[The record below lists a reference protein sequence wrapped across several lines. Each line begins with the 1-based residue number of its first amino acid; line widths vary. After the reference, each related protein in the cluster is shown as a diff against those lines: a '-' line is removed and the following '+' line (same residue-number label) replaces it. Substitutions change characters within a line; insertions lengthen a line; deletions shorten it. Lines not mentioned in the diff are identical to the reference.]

1 MVAESPKT
9 MAELA
14 LRTFAGLGAAL
25 FGYEA
30 SARTGDV
37 DGVHDMRVTT
47 RRLRVA
53 LSNFAPCLE
62 RELRRELKLRFEQLA
77 DALGRVRDLDVML
90 EALVSLKSA
99 LPPSR
104 HAMTA
109 ELAVRLRRRRRYH
122 LRKLNEYF
130 DGADYSGLKETYA
143 RVLEVLERPLPHD
156 QLLNDGKTIQD
167 QETIAF

>member
-1 MVAESPKT
+1 MITVSPKT
-9 MAELA
+9 MSELA
-14 LRTFAGLGAAL
+14 VRTFAGLGATL

-30 SARTGDV
+30 GARSGDV
-37 DGVHDMRVTT
+37 DAVHDMRVTT

-62 RELRRELKLRFEQLA
+62 RELRRELKSRFQQLA

-90 EALVSLKSA
+90 EALVSLKNA

-130 DGADYSGLKETYA
+130 DGADYRGLKETYA
-143 RVLEVLERPLPHD
+143 RVLEVLERPLHHD
-156 QLLNDGKTIQD
+156 SALYDGKTIQD
-167 QETIAF
+167 QESIAF